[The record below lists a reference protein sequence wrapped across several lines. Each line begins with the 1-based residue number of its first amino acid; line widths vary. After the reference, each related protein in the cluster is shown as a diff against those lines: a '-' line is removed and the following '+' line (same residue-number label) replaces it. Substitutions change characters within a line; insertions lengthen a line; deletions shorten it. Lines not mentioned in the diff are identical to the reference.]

1 MKTSYRSFWLNKAF
15 SFFGVFPLGI
25 YVVVHFYRNLASLS
39 GVAAFNQRLASTKS
53 LPLIVPLTILLLWV
67 PIAFHGFYGLFAM
80 KKSRPHLLQ
89 FPYFGHL
96 KYVLQRLSGIGLLL
110 FIPAHVYKTSIR
122 PILHARPLSFDDMSW
137 AFHDPLA
144 LSLYLLGVL
153 GVSYHLSNG
162 LWQFCIGWGITKSE
176 AAMRRIQAG
185 SIFLFMI
192 LFVMGCSSIL
202 GFYL

>member
-1 MKTSYRSFWLNKAF
+1 MSKIF
-15 SFFGVFPLGI
+15 SFFGLFPLGI
-25 YVVVHFYRNLASLS
+25 YVVVHFYRNLTSLS
-39 GVAAFNQRLASTKS
+39 GPAAFNQRLADAKA
-53 LPLIVPLTILLLWV
+53 LPLIVPLSILLLWV

-80 KKSRPHLLQ
+80 KKSRPHLLK

-96 KYVLQRLSGIGLLL
+96 KYFLQRLSGIGILF

-122 PILHARPLSFDDMSW
+122 PILRSQPLSFDDMSW

-144 LSLYLLGVL
+144 LSIYLLGIL
-153 GVSYHLSNG
+153 GAAYHLSNG
-162 LWQFCIGWGITKSE
+162 LWQFSIGWGMVKSE
-176 AAMRRIQAG
+176 AGMKRVQAM
-185 SIFLFMI
+185 SIFLFMV